1 MSKEQNATV
10 ARAAGF
16 LMVTMIASRILGY
29 VRDVIIYNSFGQ
41 NRITDAYHAAFSI
54 PDFLYMILVGGALSS
69 AFIPVFSSYVNKD
82 KEEGWRVASI
92 VLNWVIILLLIG
104 IALGIA
110 FTPQLIQLLVPGFDE
125 TYMELTVALTKIMF
139 IQVFFMALSGISQGI
154 LQSYKRFTSPAVG
167 SVLYNLGIIIGGL
180 VLAGPV
186 ERLFPGY
193 GIAGFSIGVVLGAM
207 INFLVQVPSLKK
219 VGFRYYPSFDLSHPG
234 VKSIMVLMI
243 PVFIGLSIEEINSFV
258 SQALASDLEPGMLAA
273 LKSGQR
279 LMQLPVGVFA
289 IAIAVAVFPTM
300 TAHVAK
306 GEMDEF
312 QQSASLGL
320 RSVLFITIP
329 AAVGLAVLRVP
340 IVRFMYEF
348 QGGAFTPEATIA
360 TADALLF
367 YCIGLF
373 AYGAIHV
380 LSRTFYSLQNTMTPV
395 FASVSSIAVN
405 ICLSIALVRPMGHTG
420 LALAYSLS
428 GIFNMVLLLLLLK
441 KKTGSVD
448 EKNLLASFGKIILAS
463 ACMGAVVFFA
473 AWGCESLLGTAGKL
487 AQSVQLAV
495 SIGIGAV
502 VYALITIS
510 LKMDEADMVKG
521 VLLRKFKRRRKDVPK
536 TE

>member
-1 MSKEQNATV
+1 MDKEQNATV

-16 LMVTMIASRILGY
+16 LMITMIASRILGY
-29 VRDVIIYNSFGQ
+29 LRDVFIYNSFGQ

-69 AFIPVFSSYVNKD
+69 SFIPVFSSYIAKD
-82 KEEGWRVASI
+82 KEEGWRVSSI
-92 VLNWVIILLLIG
+92 ILNWVMILLFIG
-104 IALGIA
+104 VAIGIA
-110 FTPQLIQLLVPGFDE
+110 FTPQLINLLVPGFNPEAMD
-125 TYMELTVALTKIMF
+125 LTIALTKIMF
-139 IQVFFMALSGISQGI
+139 LQVFFMSLSGITQGI
-154 LQSYKRFTSPAVG
+154 LQSYKHFTSPAVG
-167 SVLYNLGIIIGGL
+167 SVLYNVGIIAGGL
-180 VLAGPV
+180 ILAGPI
-186 ERLFPGY
+186 EKIWPGY
-193 GIAGFSIGVVLGAM
+193 GIAGFSLGVVFGAM

-219 VGFRYYPSFDLSHPG
+219 VGFRYYASFDLSHPG
-234 VKSIMVLMI
+234 VKSILALMV
-243 PVFIGLSIEEINSFV
+243 PVFIGLSVSEINDFV

-273 LKSGQR
+273 LKTGQR

-306 GEMDEF
+306 GEMEEF
-312 QQSASLGL
+312 HQSASLGL
-320 RSVLFITIP
+320 RSVLFITVP

-348 QGGAFTPEATIA
+348 KGGAFTPEATLA
-360 TADALLF
+360 TADALLY

-380 LSRTFYSLQNTMTPV
+380 LSRMFYSLQNTMTPV
-395 FASVSSIAVN
+395 FASVSSIIVN
-405 ICLSIALVRPMGHTG
+405 IGLSIALVGPMGHTG

-448 EKNLLASFGKIILAS
+448 EKNLLLSFSKIILAS
-463 ACMGAVVFFA
+463 VMMAVAVYFTA
-473 AWGCESLLGTAGKL
+473 QGCQNLLGVAGKG
-487 AQSVQLAV
+487 AQSLQLAV

-502 VYALITIS
+502 VYAFITIG

-521 VLLRKFKRRRKDVPK
+521 VLLRKFRRHRK
-536 TE
+536 